1 MDTKLLIQ
9 TLKKILKN
17 KKIRYSELSREL
29 GLSESGL
36 KKMMSAND
44 ISMERLSKICKA
56 VEISVMDLI
65 QLSQTQEIQSVD
77 FTNRQNELLLKSP
90 QALIIFWQ
98 LTVENKT
105 PEEIRKNEK
114 MTFNDFQ
121 KIIFKLEKVDLIKT
135 NLKGQI
141 TSAHRG
147 LYRWNE
153 STPLVQ
159 KINSDWSKLT
169 LDKALANNKKNKKST
184 FHHLS
189 YVQVSEK
196 NRATI
201 LQKLADLMNEIA
213 HLHQIS
219 KFESHSTDLVPLSL
233 VIAADG
239 SGFFDRE

>member
-1 MDTKLLIQ
+1 METKLLIQ

-17 KKIRYSELSREL
+17 KKIRYTELSRDL
-29 GLSESGL
+29 GISESGL
-36 KKMMSAND
+36 KKMMSAQD
-44 ISMERLSKICKA
+44 ISMERLNKICKTI
-56 VEISVMDLI
+56 EISVMDLI
-65 QLSQTQEIQSVD
+65 QLSQTQNIQSVD
-77 FTNRQNELLLKSP
+77 FTPRQNELLLKNP
-90 QALIIFWQ
+90 LALIIFWQ

-105 PEEIRKNEK
+105 VEEIRKNEK
-114 MTFNDFQ
+114 LTAIEFQ

-135 NLKGQI
+135 SPHGKI
-141 TSAHRG
+141 ISAHRG

-169 LDKALANNKKNKKST
+169 LDKALTNKRKNKKST

-189 YVQVSEK
+189 YVQVTEK
-196 NRATI
+196 NRIAI
-201 LQKLADLMNEIA
+201 LQKLTDLMNEIA

-219 KFESHSTDLVPLSL
+219 KFDSHRSDLVPLSL

>member
-1 MDTKLLIQ
+1 METKLLIQ

-17 KKIRYSELSREL
+17 KKIRYNELSLVL

-36 KKMMSAND
+36 KKMMSAED

-56 VEISVMDLI
+56 VEISVLDLI
-65 QLSQTQEIQSVD
+65 QLSQTQDIQSVD
-77 FTNRQNELLLKSP
+77 FTPRQNELLLKNP
-90 QALIIFWQ
+90 QVLIIFWQ

-105 PEEIRKNEK
+105 IEEIRKNEK
-114 MTFNDFQ
+114 LTAIDFQ

-135 NLKGQI
+135 GPKGKI
-141 TSAHRG
+141 VSAHRG

-169 LDKALANNKKNKKST
+169 LDKALTNKKKNNKST

-189 YVQVSEK
+189 YVQVTEK
-196 NRATI
+196 NRIAI

-219 KFESHSTDLVPLSL
+219 KFESHRSDLVPLSL